1 MTDSGANPPRR
12 DQRENRKRCASE
24 RQRAHTSNKNAEAQ
38 TSNPHDL
45 EKGRQFER
53 HGNDAE
59 QVCFTAV
66 CPKCESEAAQG
77 PHGKETLRELHR
89 HNMLRFYCDSCD
101 HHWEPTIGEKENVM
115 RLTY

>member
-1 MTDSGANPPRR
+1 VTVSEDSLRR
-12 DQRENRKRCASE
+12 CDQRANRKRGASA
-24 RQRAHTSNKNAEAQ
+24 RPHTQ
-38 TSNPHDL
+38 TSNPQDL

-59 QVCFTAV
+59 QVRFTAV

-101 HHWEPTIGEKENVM
+101 HQWEPTIGEKENVM